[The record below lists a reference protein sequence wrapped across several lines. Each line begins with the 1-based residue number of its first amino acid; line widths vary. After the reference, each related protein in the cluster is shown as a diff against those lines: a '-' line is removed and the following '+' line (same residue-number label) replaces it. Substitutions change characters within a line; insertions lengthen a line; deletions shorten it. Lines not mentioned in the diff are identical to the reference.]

1 MASDFFELQEGARR
15 NTKRLVSL
23 FGLAVVG
30 MAGLFYVT
38 AVILMGYSQDPQT
51 GATVWQIRWV
61 DPFLMLQIGVAT
73 AVVVGGASL
82 YRISSLSGGGRV
94 VAEGMGGTLLHAN
107 TSDPVEKRVLNVVEE
122 MAIASGMPTPPVYMM
137 KQEPGINAFAAG
149 FSPSDAVVGVT
160 RGCVENL
167 SRDELQG
174 VIAHEF
180 SHILNGDMRLNIR
193 LMGVLFGI
201 LVVGLIGNILLRSSL
216 YGSAFRSRNSRDN
229 STQVLLII
237 GGVMMAVGFIGTLV
251 GNLIKASVS
260 RQREFLAD
268 ASAVQFTRNP
278 SGIAG
283 ALKKIGGFEGGSDIL
298 DPHASESSHMFFG
311 RAVSSGF
318 NSLFATH
325 PPLPERIRR
334 LDPSW
339 QGEAAVS
346 ASQEGSRRRGE
357 AAPQGSS
364 AAAGLAMGFS
374 AQPAEHAVAQIGNVT
389 EDHLQYAHQLIE
401 SLPESIIEAAHEPYG
416 ARAVIYGLLL
426 NRDPEARARQ
436 LELLPLSAEPGVW
449 QVMRGLEEAISGLDE
464 GVRLPLID
472 LTLPALRELSPDQ
485 YQNFTAVVAAL
496 VKADDQISL
505 FEWTLQ
511 KILLTHLS
519 PFFDG
524 ARPNRVRFS
533 GLGRLHQPIEAVF
546 SALVT
551 ASGSPDE
558 LSQRAFVEATQI
570 LGLPGLRRIPFQEVG
585 LQGLDS
591 ALDDLAGLTPALKR
605 GFLFSCARLISAD
618 EEVTLEEAELFR
630 AIADTLGCPVPP
642 LLPGQDLAA

>member
-1 MASDFFELQEGARR
+1 M
-15 NTKRLVSL
+15 
-23 FGLAVVG
+23 
-30 MAGLFYVT
+30 
-38 AVILMGYSQDPQT
+38 
-51 GATVWQIRWV
+51 
-61 DPFLMLQIGVAT
+61 
-73 AVVVGGASL
+73 
-82 YRISSLSGGGRV
+82 
-94 VAEGMGGTLLHAN
+94 
-107 TSDPVEKRVLNVVEE
+107 
-122 MAIASGMPTPPVYMM
+122 
-137 KQEPGINAFAAG
+137 
-149 FSPSDAVVGVT
+149 
-160 RGCVENL
+160 
-167 SRDELQG
+167 
-174 VIAHEF
+174 
-180 SHILNGDMRLNIR
+180 
-193 LMGVLFGI
+193 
-201 LVVGLIGNILLRSSL
+201 
-216 YGSAFRSRNSRDN
+216 
-229 STQVLLII
+229 QVLLII
-237 GGVMMAVGFIGTLV
+237 GGVMMVVGFIGTLV

-325 PPLPERIRR
+325 PPLAERIRR
-334 LDPSW
+334 LDPSF
-339 QGEAAVS
+339 QGEAS
-346 ASQEGSRRRGE
+346 MERGREGKGRRGE
-357 AAPQGSS
+357 AASMASS
-364 AAAGLAMGFS
+364 GTAGLAMGFS
-374 AQPAEHAVAQIGNVT
+374 AKRADHAVAQIGNVT
-389 EDHLQYAHQLIE
+389 EDHLEYAHQLIE
-401 SLPESIIEAAHEPYG
+401 GLPAPIIDAAHEPYG

-426 NRDPEARARQ
+426 NRDPQSRARQ

-449 QVMRGLEEAISGLDE
+449 QLMRGLEEAIAGLDE

-485 YQNFTAVVAAL
+485 YQNFTRVVAAL

-519 PFFDG
+519 PFFEG
-524 ARPNRVRFS
+524 ARPDRVRFS
-533 GLGRLHQPIEAVF
+533 GLARLTQPIEAVF

-551 ASGSPDE
+551 ASGSSEE

-570 LGLPGLRRIPFQEVG
+570 LGLPGLQRVPFQEVG

-591 ALDDLAGLTPALKR
+591 ALDDLSGLTPALKR

-618 EEVTLEEAELFR
+618 GEVTIEEAELFR

-642 LLPGQDLAA
+642 LLPGQELAA